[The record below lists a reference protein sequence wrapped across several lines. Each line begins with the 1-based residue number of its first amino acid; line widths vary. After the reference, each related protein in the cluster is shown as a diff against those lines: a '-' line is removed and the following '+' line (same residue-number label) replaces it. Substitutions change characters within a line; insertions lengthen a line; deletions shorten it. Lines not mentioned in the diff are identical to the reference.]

1 MTRAQ
6 AREGGSRARET
17 GHAGGHRGMA
27 RSHAQTAK
35 EIDTLEPSSRRA
47 TRRMKGPEVI
57 SHEKLGMLS
66 LQKIE
71 RKVTGISSNI
81 FKLLHD

>member
-1 MTRAQ
+1 MIRAQ
-6 AREGGSRARET
+6 AREGGRARET
-17 GHAGGHRGMA
+17 GHAGSHRGVA
-27 RSHAQTAK
+27 GSHVQIA
-35 EIDTLEPSSRRA
+35 EEMDTLEPSSRRA

-71 RKVTGISSNI
+71 RKVTGI
-81 FKLLHD
+81 F